1 MAYTR
6 HITIPLVFWCNAA
19 LHHVQKYIEYPG
31 IEIDNAHVSSY
42 AGEVEFMTHL
52 TCMHHNGCNGLER
65 LHCSAPFD
73 CSHNCSQ

>member
-31 IEIDNAHVSSY
+31 RGGVYDTLNVHAPQWCVVWID
-42 AGEVEFMTHL
+42 E
-52 TCMHHNGCNGLER
+52 CNGDRSIRPCAACTQLG
-65 LHCSAPFD
+65 LL
-73 CSHNCSQ
+73 NYTTVTN